1 LAHDVFISYS
11 TKDKTIAD
19 AVCAKLEEN
28 KIRAWIAP
36 RDVPPGSNFAASII
50 QAINTCRVFVLI
62 WSADTNTSK
71 HILNEINQA
80 FDRGIII
87 IPFRIQDVQPTDE
100 MRYYFGRTHWLDAI
114 DPPLENHIATLKDT
128 ILINLGRAPQPPT
141 PTTLPE
147 SAPRETVEPPAEL
160 SPVKKPAIVKAEAV
174 NPPLISPPPRKSQK
188 IDKEP
193 PRAAALPP
201 KFTRFIPF
209 AAGGL
214 AVLTLVVLLVSG
226 VFKGSPPEG
235 TEEGSPPAGIAQASP
250 SPITPTRT
258 VRLTAT
264 STPIPAW
271 VDEANAFAE
280 PILAAIMS
288 QPPAFE
294 DDFSQVDPAWII
306 PDYPSGDERVEC
318 INAGAANMNITDG
331 SMKFSMINCELSNL
345 LYKDL
350 QYANY
355 ALQFDINFH
364 QTPLEFL
371 LRMWGQSALEEVV
384 ELNYSLQSPTGD
396 WIFAAI
402 ESGNLIEK
410 IHGNANLDFAE
421 PVTITIIHQSP
432 TIVVFMNSSVQ
443 TLHNTREKYAGPFAL
458 DSVITSWEVIPTET
472 LTLELDNFRIW
483 DLDKLE
489 Y

>member
-1 LAHDVFISYS
+1 MAHDVFISYS
-11 TKDKTIAD
+11 TRDKTIAD

-28 KIRAWIAP
+28 RIRAWIAP

-50 QAINTCRVFVLI
+50 QAINTCKVFVLI

-128 ILINLGRAPQPPT
+128 ILINLGRVPQPSAPT
-141 PTTLPE
+141 PLPE
-147 SAPRETVEPPAEL
+147 EAPRETVRPPAEP
-160 SPVKKPAIVKAEAV
+160 SPVKEPAIVKAEAV
-174 NPPLISPPPRKSQK
+174 NPSLISPSQNKSQK

-193 PRAAALPP
+193 PRSAALPQ
-201 KFTRFIPF
+201 KLTRFIPF

-214 AVLTLVVLLVSG
+214 AVLTLGVLLVSG
-226 VFKGSPPEG
+226 VFKGSRPEV
-235 TEEGSPPAGIAQASP
+235 TEDSSPPAGTAQASP

-258 VRLTAT
+258 VRPTAT

-280 PILAAIMS
+280 PILAAITNH
-288 QPPAFE
+288 PPDFE
-294 DDFSQVDPAWII
+294 DDFSQVDPAWTI
-306 PDYPSGDERVEC
+306 PIDPPTGERVEC
-318 INAGAANMNITDG
+318 NAGDANMNITDG
-331 SMKFSMINCELSNL
+331 SMKYSMINCKVSNL
-345 LYKDL
+345 QYQDI

-355 ALQFDINFH
+355 ALQLDINFQ
-364 QTPLEFL
+364 QTPLNFL
-371 LRMWGQSALEEVV
+371 FRMWGQSALEEVV
-384 ELNYSLQSPTGD
+384 ELNYSLQSPIGD
-396 WIFAAI
+396 WRFAVI
-402 ESGNLIEK
+402 ESGKAIER
-410 IHGNANLDFAE
+410 IDGNANLDFAE

-432 TIVVFMNSSVQ
+432 TFVVFINSSLL
-443 TLHNTREKYAGPFAL
+443 TFYNTREKYAGQFSI
-458 DSVITSWEVIPTET
+458 DSVITSPDVIPTET
-472 LTLELDNFRIW
+472 LTLELDNFKIW
-483 DLDKLE
+483 DLDKIE